1 MTNREQKLNEELL
14 KCRDNIKRTKELIAY
29 HKDIL
34 RKQERKAA
42 EISAKLDKEK
52 MKSLLGMIHKDGL
65 DIDNLRQAVSNGKFS
80 VPPAEPIIENIKTEY
95 NVEISKEE
103 KKCTD

>member
-65 DIDNLRQAVSNGKFS
+65 DIDNLRQAVSNGEFS
-80 VPPAEPIIENIKTEY
+80 VPPAETIIENKKIGTTSET
-95 NVEISKEE
+95 SKE